1 MIEIS
6 FNKKKYSNCSKA
18 FSKDN
23 LVEFTISF
31 NKKKYSICRKAFS
44 KDNLV
49 EFINGLLLG
58 KDPLMNLPE
67 FKEFKKVDKW
77 DGKDYIPPKTEK
89 SDDL

>member
-1 MIEIS
+1 VI
-6 FNKKKYSNCSKA
+6 A
-18 FSKDN
+18 
-23 LVEFTISF
+23 ISF

-58 KDPLMNLPE
+58 KEPLMNLPE

-77 DGKDYIPPKTEK
+77 DGKDYVPPKTEK